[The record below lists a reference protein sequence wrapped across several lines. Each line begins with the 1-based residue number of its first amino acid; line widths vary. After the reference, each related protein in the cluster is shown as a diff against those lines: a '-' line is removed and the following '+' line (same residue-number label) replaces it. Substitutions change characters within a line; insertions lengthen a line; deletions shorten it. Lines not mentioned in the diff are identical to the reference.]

1 MSYTNNVS
9 GSNVFSVPDN
19 TGIGNLNGFFK
30 DTWESQLN
38 VLIPDGVKILNK
50 ISFMPKEKMPGNLF
64 HCPVVLGLEHGV
76 TFGSETDDYMSLNS
90 PIAGSIKDAT
100 VRGAPMILR
109 SILGY
114 TAASRAAQGGQAAFM
129 DATKFLVANMLRS
142 ITKKLEIEMLYGKMG
157 YGVVDAAGLVGSD
170 VVIKTSEW
178 ASGIWAGAEN
188 LEVDFFTGNTLSG
201 QAVISAVDLAARKLT
216 LTASGIGLAGIL
228 AGDVI
233 FPKGYKSG
241 ATLKSFLGVHAI
253 MKETS
258 SLYNIDC
265 TKTSLF
271 KGNIYDASGAALSF
285 TKLNLA
291 AARAV
296 EKGLEGALWVLVN
309 PRTWANLMNDQAALR
324 KYDAS
329 YSSEKVELGSKAIKF
344 YSQNGELEIEP
355 SIYVKEGYAYMLSIA
370 DFSRIGSTDVTFKRP
385 GQGDQFFRDMENA
398 SGYELRCFS
407 DQALFCSAP
416 GRSVLIENIV
426 NAN

>member
-1 MSYTNNVS
+1 M
-9 GSNVFSVPDN
+9 
-19 TGIGNLNGFFK
+19 
-30 DTWESQLN
+30 
-38 VLIPDGVKILNK
+38 
-50 ISFMPKEKMPGNLF
+50 NLF
-64 HCPVVLGLEHGV
+64 HAPVILGLEHGI
-76 TFGSETDDYMSLNS
+76 TYGSETDDYMTLNT

-142 ITKKLEIEMLYGKMG
+142 ITKKLEIEMLYGKVG
-157 YGVVDAAGLVGSD
+157 YGIVDAAGLVGSD
-170 VVIKTSEW
+170 VVVETAEW
-178 ASGIWAGAEN
+178 ASGIWAGSEN
-188 LEVDFFTGNTLSG
+188 LTLNFRTAG
-201 QAVISAVDLAARKLT
+201 GTDHGTAVVSKVDLAGKKLT
-216 LTASGIGLAGIL
+216 LTNIVAAGGGIA

-233 FPKGYKSG
+233 WPYGAYNKSFHGIHSILTKSG
-241 ATLKSFLGVHAI
+241 DIFG
-253 MKETS
+253 
-258 SLYNIDC
+258 IDSDQF
-265 TKTSLF
+265 SLF
-271 KGNIYDASGAALSF
+271 KGNVYPAGGAALSF
-285 TKLNLA
+285 TKLTLA

-296 EKGLEGALWVLVN
+296 EKGLEGSLWVLVN

-355 SIYVKEGYAYMLSIA
+355 SIYVKEGYAYMLSTS

-385 GQGDQFFRDMENA
+385 GQGDQFFRDMDSA
-398 SGYELRCFS
+398 SGYELRCFT

-416 GRSVLIENIV
+416 GRSVVITGIV